1 MEADSLKLIS
11 SMHPTC
17 QIFRVLLTMQDSDAA
32 PDNEVLKQTD
42 HEQRTPD
49 ILTSVMRI
57 KAMRYG

>member
-1 MEADSLKLIS
+1 
-11 SMHPTC
+11 
-17 QIFRVLLTMQDSDAA
+17 MQDSDAA